1 MDKLNNNYQD
11 YQEIEII
18 DKNLIEEF
26 INDHLNFWKQDVLK
40 FENFKQLLTKEN
52 INKIYFY
59 SYISLDEDLEYQIV
73 LNDQTTK
80 KFYLEKE
87 QIYKWLNKHNLID

>member
-1 MDKLNNNYQD
+1 MNKLNKNYQD
-11 YQEIEII
+11 HQEIEII

-26 INDHLNFWKQDVLK
+26 INDHLNLWEQDILK
-40 FENFKQLLTKEN
+40 FDNFKSLLTKEN

-80 KFYLEKE
+80 NFYLEKE
-87 QIYKWLNKHNLID
+87 VIYKWLDKHNLIN